1 VKDPSAGLS
10 NPALDYR
17 RGAALYA
24 LTLSANAST
33 KRCHTNSNKEK
44 LI

>member
-10 NPALDYR
+10 NPALDNG

-24 LTLSANAST
+24 LILSANAGVKT
-33 KRCHTNSNKEK
+33 VLHK
-44 LI
+44 IW